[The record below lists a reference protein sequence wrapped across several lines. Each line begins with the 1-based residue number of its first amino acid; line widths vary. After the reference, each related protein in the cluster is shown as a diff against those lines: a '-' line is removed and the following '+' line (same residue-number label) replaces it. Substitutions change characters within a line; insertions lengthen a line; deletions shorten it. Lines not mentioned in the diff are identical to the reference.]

1 MPVACS
7 SKVHA
12 SPTTPSKPSPPICP
26 PQSDPHATY
35 ERGHTMLRRRPVAR
49 RMVRTAAVVGT
60 ATVVA
65 GSVNRHQQQK
75 YADQDAAQAPPEQ
88 QYVEAAPAPAGPS
101 PDAIEQL
108 KELAGLR
115 DQGILSE
122 EEFAAQKAKI
132 LG

>member
-1 MPVACS
+1 
-7 SKVHA
+7 
-12 SPTTPSKPSPPICP
+12 
-26 PQSDPHATY
+26 
-35 ERGHTMLRRRPVAR
+35 MLRRRPVAR

-65 GSVNRHQQQK
+65 GSVNHHQQQK
-75 YADQDAAQAPPEQ
+75 YAAQDAAAQQQQEPQYAEP
-88 QYVEAAPAPAGPS
+88 QYVEAAPAPQVGPS
-101 PDAIEQL
+101 PEAIEQL

-132 LG
+132 LGA

>member
-1 MPVACS
+1 
-7 SKVHA
+7 
-12 SPTTPSKPSPPICP
+12 
-26 PQSDPHATY
+26 
-35 ERGHTMLRRRPVAR
+35 
-49 RMVRTAAVVGT
+49 MVRTAAVVGT

-75 YADQDAAQAPPEQ
+75 YAQQDAAAQPAPEP
-88 QYVEAAPAPAGPS
+88 QYAEAAPAPAAGGLD

-108 KELAGLR
+108 KQLAALK

-122 EEFAAQKAKI
+122 EEFAAEKAKI

>member
-1 MPVACS
+1 
-7 SKVHA
+7 
-12 SPTTPSKPSPPICP
+12 
-26 PQSDPHATY
+26 
-35 ERGHTMLRRRPVAR
+35 MLRRRPVAR

-60 ATVVA
+60 ATAVA
-65 GSVNRHQQQK
+65 GGVHHHQEQK
-75 YADQDAAQAPPEQ
+75 YAQQDAAAQAAQQPEV
-88 QYVEAAPAPAGPS
+88 QYVEAAPAPAAGPS

>member
-1 MPVACS
+1 
-7 SKVHA
+7 
-12 SPTTPSKPSPPICP
+12 
-26 PQSDPHATY
+26 
-35 ERGHTMLRRRPVAR
+35 MLRRRPIAR

-65 GSVNRHQQQK
+65 GGVNRHQQQK
-75 YADQDAAQAPPEQ
+75 YAEQDAAAQDQMQPEP
-88 QYVEAAPAPAGPS
+88 QYAEAAPAPAAGGLD

-108 KELAGLR
+108 KQLAGLK

-122 EEFAAQKAKI
+122 EEFAAEKAKI

>member
-1 MPVACS
+1 
-7 SKVHA
+7 
-12 SPTTPSKPSPPICP
+12 
-26 PQSDPHATY
+26 
-35 ERGHTMLRRRPVAR
+35 MLRRRPVAR

-75 YADQDAAQAPPEQ
+75 YAQQDAAAQGQEPEV
-88 QYVEAAPAPAGPS
+88 QYVEAAPAPAAGVS